1 MQSKAF
7 VTSDLHIDHEKVI
20 KYNQRPFE
28 SLEQMRESFLQQ
40 INALP
45 ENATLYVLG
54 DTAIRSNRDDLRWFL
69 NRIRRD
75 IKLVWVLGN
84 HDDALESVFAE
95 YGEVH
100 YLLHLKYGD
109 KSVVLS
115 HYPMT
120 EWRRGQFGAIHLHG
134 HCHGQFENHGKSLD
148 VGWDAHKRILS
159 LDEAITIADTKA
171 IYQPCH
177 DRNNGLLSVVSKESF

>member
-1 MQSKAF
+1 METNSYI
-7 VTSDLHIDHEKVI
+7 TSDLHLDHEKVI
-20 KYNQRPFE
+20 KFNKRPFQSIGE
-28 SLEQMRESFLQQ
+28 MQTVLLEE

-54 DTAIRSNRDDLRWFL
+54 DTVIRSNRDALRWFL

-100 YLLHLKYGD
+100 YLLHLKHGD
-109 KSVVLS
+109 KSLVLS

-148 VGWDAHKRILS
+148 VGWDVHQGILS
-159 LDEAITIADTKA
+159 LDVAIAIADTKP
-171 IYQPCH
+171 IFQPCH
-177 DRNNGLLSVVSKESF
+177 DRNNGLLSVTQKEGF